1 MPNQEI
7 IPAAD
12 GGFRVAPVAA
22 PVPANLRK
30 SYFADEEGEG
40 IYHFVIRLDQQ
51 RVYCR
56 ELSEAGLD
64 DYLEKQNSIA
74 QRNQV
79 LRSNPS
85 APDAETIARG
95 LLAEQRAI
103 ALEVLQKTVV
113 GWDLP
118 LPFVSGAV
126 GRLSMAARLFL
137 ATKVVQASTSGED
150 AVPLAD
156 GS

>member
-1 MPNQEI
+1 MPDQEI
-7 IPAAD
+7 IPTPD
-12 GGFRVAPVAA
+12 GGFALAPIAP

-40 IYHFVIRLDQQ
+40 VYHFAIRLDNK

-56 ELSEAGLD
+56 ELSETALD

-74 QRNQV
+74 GRNQA
-79 LRSNPS
+79 LRANPG
-85 APDAETIARG
+85 APEAESIARG
-95 LLAEQRAI
+95 LLAEQRAL

-118 LPFVSGAV
+118 VPFLAGAV
-126 GRLSMAARLFL
+126 GRLSMAARIQL

-150 AVPLAD
+150 AVPLAS